1 MKNQENENP
10 MSSDEVKKLKT
21 VKSNVTEEFNIGH
34 RSLLDETETEMID
47 GYLFPTGTTTKS
59 VPKLKKGA
67 KVSVNKTDTYCPK
80 HADIDY
86 TPNVS
91 AKNEKPLFI
100 DRNAFI
106 NPVGT
111 KTLFGINKRT
121 VYYSKAYPW
130 RCVGKIETAL
140 GSGSGVMIGPRHVLT
155 CCHVIDFKSN
165 GSTGWIKFT
174 PMYYDGGTPPYGS
187 AYGIKTYYKYKVSG
201 PTLDAK
207 ESQYD
212 YAVIVLDKEIG
223 KSTGWMG
230 AKAYSDSWDGKALWT
245 HAGYPGD
252 ITGGQRPIY
261 VTDISLDG
269 DNFTTDNHQAI
280 YHQGDV
286 WPGQSGGP
294 FWGYW
299 NGVPYVVAVQ
309 SGETPA
315 NNSASG
321 GSDLLDLVNKARAE
335 YP

>member
-130 RCVGKIETAL
+130 RCVGRIETAL
-140 GSGSGVMIGPRHVLT
+140 G
-155 CCHVIDFKSN
+155 
-165 GSTGWIKFT
+165 
-174 PMYYDGGTPPYGS
+174 Y
-187 AYGIKTYYKYKVSG
+187 
-201 PTLDAK
+201 
-207 ESQYD
+207 
-212 YAVIVLDKEIG
+212 
-223 KSTGWMG
+223 
-230 AKAYSDSWDGKALWT
+230 
-245 HAGYPGD
+245 
-252 ITGGQRPIY
+252 
-261 VTDISLDG
+261 
-269 DNFTTDNHQAI
+269 
-280 YHQGDV
+280 
-286 WPGQSGGP
+286 
-294 FWGYW
+294 
-299 NGVPYVVAVQ
+299 
-309 SGETPA
+309 
-315 NNSASG
+315 
-321 GSDLLDLVNKARAE
+321 
-335 YP
+335 